1 MKGIILAGGTG
12 SRLFPLTRVVSKQL
26 LPVFDKPMLYYPLST
41 LMLAGIREILVIST
55 PTDLPRMEELLGD
68 GRAIGLTIEYAV
80 QHEPK
85 GLAEAFLIGEKF
97 LDGGPAALILGDNL
111 FYGQALGGLLE
122 SRMATGKGATVFA
135 TRVQDPTAYGVVE
148 IGPDGQAI
156 SIEEKPQ
163 QPKSDWAVTGLYFY
177 DSQVTH
183 LAKQIKPSKRGEL
196 EITDLNRLYLEAG
209 ELSVERLG
217 RGYAW
222 LDTGTPES
230 LMEAGEFIRTLQKR
244 QGLKIG
250 CIEEIAYIRG
260 YISAAEVEVLANGYA
275 STEYAGYLRQIARS
289 KRSEF

>member
-1 MKGIILAGGTG
+1 VKGIILAGGTG

-41 LMLAGIREILVIST
+41 LMLAGIREVLIIST

-68 GRAIGLTIEYAV
+68 GRSIGMYIQYAV
-80 QHEPK
+80 QTEPR
-85 GLAEAFLIGEKF
+85 GLAEAFLIGETF
-97 LDGGPAALILGDNL
+97 VDGGPAALILGDNL
-111 FYGQALGGLLE
+111 FYGQALGSLLE
-122 SRMATGKGATVFA
+122 ARMASGRGATIFA
-135 TRVQDPTAYGVVE
+135 TRVQDPKAYGVVE

-156 SIEEKPQ
+156 SIEEKPKS
-163 QPKSDWAVTGLYFY
+163 PKSDWAVTGLYFY
-177 DSQVTH
+177 DSKVTR
-183 LAKQIKPSKRGEL
+183 LAKQITPSKRGEL

-209 ELSVERLG
+209 ALSVERLG

-250 CIEEIAYIRG
+250 CIEEISYNRG
-260 YISAAEVEVLANGYA
+260 YIDAKQIKELADRYA
-275 STEYAGYLRQIARS
+275 STEYADYLRQIARS
-289 KRSEF
+289 KRTEF

>member
-41 LMLAGIREILVIST
+41 LMLAGIKDILVIST
-55 PTDLPRMEELLGD
+55 PVDLPRMEKLLGD
-68 GRAIGLTIEYAV
+68 GRSLGMNFQYAV
-80 QHEPK
+80 QDEPR
-85 GLAEAFLIGEKF
+85 GLAEAFLIGEAF
-97 LDGGPAALILGDNL
+97 LEGGPAALILGDNL
-111 FYGQALGGLLE
+111 FFGEALGDILE
-122 SRMATGKGATVFA
+122 ARSAAASGATIFA

-156 SIEEKPQ
+156 SIEEKPRA
-163 QPKSDWAVTGLYFY
+163 PKSDWAVTGLYIY
-177 DSQVTH
+177 DSKVTQ
-183 LAKQIKPSKRGEL
+183 LARKIKPSGRKEL

-222 LDTGTPES
+222 FDTGTPES

-244 QGLKIG
+244 QGLKIA
-250 CIEEIAYIRG
+250 CIEEIAFLRG
-260 YISAAEVEVLANGYA
+260 YINADQVEALAKNYA
-275 STEYAGYLRQIARS
+275 STEYAGYLRNLARP
-289 KRSEF
+289 KTGF